1 MIFTT
6 SQDNIEFND
15 QTLPLHITK
24 IGIKL
29 SGGADSAIL
38 CYMLAKYIKECRPN
52 ITLYPITAV
61 SSTKPYNAVF
71 AQQIIKKI
79 QLLLD
84 FEFGQHWIR
93 PVESSSSQE
102 YIAGQEKF
110 INELYQ
116 NQIIH
121 IHFSGITAIPDPAD
135 APELHDCLLVQELVD
150 NRSRGTHK
158 KPQHGI
164 RWQRPLINI
173 DKKAVFELYRDLGVL
188 DELFPLTRS
197 CEAHTKDF
205 SQHCKQ
211 CWFCKERFWAFN
223 RYT

>member
-6 SQDNIEFND
+6 SQDIIEFND
-15 QTLPLHITK
+15 QNIPLHIKK

-38 CYMLAKYIKECRPN
+38 CYMLAKYIKECRPD

-61 SSTKPYNAVF
+61 SSTKPYNAIF
-71 AQQIIKKI
+71 AQRIIEKI
-79 QLLLD
+79 QSLLD
-84 FEFGQHWIR
+84 FEFGEHQIR
-93 PVESSSSQE
+93 PVESGTSQE
-102 YIAGQEKF
+102 YMSGQEKF

-121 IHFSGITAIPDPAD
+121 IHFSGITAIADPAD
-135 APELHDCLLVQELVD
+135 APELHDPILGGPVD
-150 NRSRGTHK
+150 DRSKGTHK

-164 RWQRPLINI
+164 RWQKPLINV

-197 CEAHTKDF
+197 CEAHTTDF
-205 SQHCKQ
+205 SQHCEQ